1 MAKSLIQQ
9 VKELP
14 AAAKSGCWIDALTEA
29 QRKDIDELI
38 DGWNAGQWRDKLPFK
53 SSLALFIKSQPYVKR
68 STYQISRYITERTAN
83 GTR

>member
-14 AAAKSGCWIDALTEA
+14 AAAAGRWIDALTEA

-53 SSLALFIKSQPYVKR
+53 ASLAHFIKSRAGVKR
-68 STYQISRYITERTAN
+68 STYAIVRYITERTAN
-83 GTR
+83 GSR

>member
-14 AAAKSGCWIDALTEA
+14 AVKAANWLDALTEA
-29 QRKDIDELI
+29 QRKDVDELI
-38 DGWNAGQWRDKLPFK
+38 DGWNAGKWRDKLPFK
-53 SSLALFIKSQPYVKR
+53 TSLAMFIKSQPYVKR
-68 STYQISRYITERTAN
+68 STYQIIRYITERTAN